1 LLGKTEQTLKKPAL
15 EAQLYRLRKK
25 LRDCGAG
32 NQALKAV
39 RLKGYQ
45 LCVSIYI
52 R

>member
-1 LLGKTEQTLKKPAL
+1 
-15 EAQLYRLRKK
+15 LRKK